1 MSPQS
6 GWIRSPKLAAAALMA
21 VAAIWGST
29 FIVVQDAVSRM
40 PVMDFLAVRFSVAAL
55 AMIALHP
62 QCLRGMT
69 RLGFF
74 RSIVLGLI
82 LGLAYITQTFGLQQ
96 TSAAVSGFITGM
108 FVVFTPILSAV
119 LLRRTISSRVWSAVA
134 LSTIGLALLSL
145 YGWSIGGGEL
155 LTLLC
160 ALLFA
165 LHIVGLGAWSGH
177 HNVYG
182 LAVLQIAFVAIISLA
197 VTLPDG
203 LTMPPDTAAWAAVG
217 LTAIFATAAAFL
229 IQTWAQSLISPSRTA
244 IIITMEPVFA
254 GLFAVLF
261 AGEHLTIRIIFG
273 AALVLAAMLLVE
285 LKQAT
290 SPPAFH
296 AGALEVD
303 GYLNKPDVTNVIVDL
318 TGPIVSPDETPFKG

>member
-1 MSPQS
+1 MSLQS
-6 GWIRSPKLAAAALMA
+6 GWNKSPKLAAAALMGI
-21 VAAIWGST
+21 AAIWGST

-55 AMIALHP
+55 VMIAIRP

-69 RLGFF
+69 RLGLF
-74 RSIVLGLI
+74 RSTMLGLA

-119 LLRRTISSRVWSAVA
+119 LLRKTISSRVWSAVVLA
-134 LSTIGLALLSL
+134 TIGLALLSL

-165 LHIVGLGAWSGH
+165 LHIVGLGAWSGQH
-177 HNVYG
+177 DVYG
-182 LAVLQIAFVAIISLA
+182 LAVLQIAFVAVMSLA
-197 VTLPDG
+197 ATLPDG

-261 AGEHLTIRIIFG
+261 AGEHLTVRIIFG

-290 SPPAFH
+290 APPAYH
-296 AGALEVD
+296 AGALEAD
-303 GYLNKPDVTNVIVDL
+303 GDLNTPDVTTVIFDL
-318 TGPIVSPDETPFKG
+318 TSPTVSPDENTI